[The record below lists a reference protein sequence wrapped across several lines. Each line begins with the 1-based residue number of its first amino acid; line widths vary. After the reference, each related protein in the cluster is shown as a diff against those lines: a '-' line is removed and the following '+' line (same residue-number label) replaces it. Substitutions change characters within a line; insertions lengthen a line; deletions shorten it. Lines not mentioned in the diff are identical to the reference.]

1 MDTSNRTNRTWLCS
15 VIFMD
20 IEGYSIKSVSQQ
32 AEIKERFNAI
42 LSSAIRSVA
51 AQDRI
56 ILDTGDG
63 AAICF
68 LGDPEDVLFAALEL
82 RAAFVHAAG
91 DGPNAFGVRI
101 GVNLGPVKLVRDV
114 NGSLNAIGDGIN
126 VAQRVMSF
134 AEPNCVLVSRSFYE
148 VVGCLSEEYEK
159 LFLFEGTRKDKHVR
173 EHTVYT
179 LQAPEGAA
187 LTSARFKRPAMTGVP
202 EAAPSPPPAIESK
215 NGLPELKT
223 KPLEDLLAEYI
234 GPLARILVKRALF
247 KASSIEELVGILK
260 DEIQGKE
267 DQAAFVKRAGQL
279 KLE

>member
-1 MDTSNRTNRTWLCS
+1 METSNRTNRTWLCS

-20 IEGYSIKSVSQQ
+20 IVGYSLKSVSQQ
-32 AEIKERFNAI
+32 AQIKGRFNAV
-42 LSSAIRSVA
+42 LSSSIRSVA
-51 AQDRI
+51 PQDRI

-82 RAAFVHAAG
+82 RAAFVLAAG
-91 DGPNAFGVRI
+91 DGPNAFEVRI
-101 GVNLGPVKLVRDV
+101 GVNLGPVKLLHDV

-159 LFLFEGTRKDKHVR
+159 LFQFEGTRKDKHVR

-179 LQAPEGAA
+179 LQVPDGATLPA
-187 LTSARFKRPAMTGVP
+187 ARFGRSASA
-202 EAAPSPPPAIESK
+202 EASAISGLPSHEIAPM
-215 NGLPELKT
+215 GGRPELKT
-223 KPLEDLLAEYI
+223 KPIEDLLAEYV
-234 GPLARILVKRALF
+234 GPLARILVKRSLF
-247 KASSIEELVGILK
+247 KASSAEELVGILK
-260 DEIQGKE
+260 EEIQGQD
-267 DQAAFVKRAGQL
+267 DQTAFVKRAQAL
-279 KLE
+279 NLE